1 MLTFSLDITSAHPD
15 VHPDRVSCPHTNTGK
30 AGEGGKG
37 KGDGTDA
44 SGSGVV
50 PGLAALQPCNV
61 FNRDGYGGDPLRERC
76 GRTGRK
82 PSGPDCGRPW
92 HVLRPGAAQYRW
104 LRRPRPAGPRE
115 TIAASSPCPAM
126 RETRS
131 SYSSHAFPIPSVLH
145 LSHFPTQRSRNQTPV
160 GEQIFVVLSKTPR
173 TRVRPGMGSQ
183 GGGIH
188 AGAGQ
193 PSARHVA
200 RNRSARSRMRAT

>member
-1 MLTFSLDITSAHPD
+1 MYIPIGCRARTRTPGKPGKEVRGRGMAPT
-15 VHPDRVSCPHTNTGK
+15 HPDRVSYLAWRRFSHATCSIVTDTVGTHCGK
-30 AGEGGKG
+30 GAGER
-37 KGDGTDA
+37 A
-44 SGSGVV
+44 E
-50 PGLAALQPCNV
+50 Q
-61 FNRDGYGGDPLRERC
+61 
-76 GRTGRK
+76 
-82 PSGPDCGRPW
+82 PSGPDSGRPW
-92 HVLRPGAAQYRW
+92 HVLRPGAAQYRR

-145 LSHFPTQRSRNQTPV
+145 LSHFLTRRSRNQTRV